1 MNLKKWMVGALAAA
15 VVAGSLAGCGQ
26 KASMQKDR
34 YESVNNAVYEMEET
48 GAYDS
53 APMALSANQ
62 RSAAAGSASQPLPQ
76 NRKWVIT
83 MNLNAETGDLD
94 ASLQAVLARV
104 QELEKVSQM
113 EGYVESQSVSGGS
126 AGSGRHR
133 YANLTLRI
141 PANVV
146 DGFVEEVAGLTNL
159 VSSSRNVQ
167 DITLTYSDTE
177 GRVTALKTEQ
187 ARLLELMEQ
196 AENMSDLLEI
206 EARLTEVRY
215 QLENYASTLRLYD
228 NQVDY
233 ATVSLY
239 ISEVEKYTP
248 VEEPGFWEKIT
259 SGLADSIVNLGETIV
274 ASITWLI
281 IDLPYLAVIALVVWL
296 ITALTKRSLRKRKAK
311 KENNSAK

>member
-1 MNLKKWMVGALAAA
+1 MNTKKWMGCALAA
-15 VVAGSLAGCGQ
+15 VLVLVSLTGCGSKLARQ
-26 KASMQKDR
+26 ENGL
-34 YESVNNAVYEMEET
+34 YEE
-48 GAYDS
+48 AYDMGEVYVS
-53 APMALSANQ
+53 NETAPMAMRASAKS
-62 RSAAAGSASQPLPQ
+62 SATGAVQQLPQ

-83 MNLNAETGDLD
+83 MNLTAETGDLD
-94 ASLQAVLARV
+94 QAMEAI
-104 QELEKVSQM
+104 LERITQL

-133 YANLTLRI
+133 CASLTIRV
-141 PANVV
+141 PADRV
-146 DGFVEEVAGLTNL
+146 DGFVEEVSGLTNL

-177 GRVTALKTEQ
+177 GRVNALKTEET
-187 ARLLELMEQ
+187 RLLELMEK
-196 AENMSDLLEI
+196 AETMSDLLEI
-206 EARLTEVRY
+206 EERLTEVRY

-259 SGLADSIVNLGETIV
+259 SGLADSFVNLGQTLVDFISWV
-274 ASITWLI
+274 I
-281 IDLPYLAVIALVVWL
+281 IDLPYLVLIALLAWAVTV
-296 ITALTKRSLRKRKAK
+296 ITKRSLRKRRAK
-311 KENNSAK
+311 KEKKEST

>member
-26 KASMQKDR
+26 KASMQKER

-83 MNLNAETGDLD
+83 MSLTAETGDLD
-94 ASLQAVLARV
+94 AALDAVLA
-104 QELEKVSQM
+104 KVSQM

-133 YANLTLRI
+133 FANLTLRI

-167 DITLTYSDTE
+167 DITLTYSDTA
-177 GRVTALKTEQ
+177 GRVTALETEQ

-248 VEEPGFWEKIT
+248 VEEPGFWQKIT

>member
-83 MNLNAETGDLD
+83 MSLSAETGDLD
-94 ASLQAVLARV
+94 AALDAVLV
-104 QELEKVSQM
+104 KVSQM

-167 DITLTYSDTE
+167 DITLTYSDTA
-177 GRVTALKTEQ
+177 GRVTALETEQ

-274 ASITWLI
+274 AFITWLI

>member
-83 MNLNAETGDLD
+83 MNLTAETGDLD
-94 ASLQAVLARV
+94 AALDAVLA
-104 QELEKVSQM
+104 KVSQM

-133 YANLTLRI
+133 FANLTLRI

-146 DGFVEEVAGLTNL
+146 DGFVEEVADLTNL

-167 DITLTYSDTE
+167 DITLTYSDTA
-177 GRVTALKTEQ
+177 GRVTALETEQ

-296 ITALTKRSLRKRKAK
+296 ITALTQRSLRKRKAK

>member
-83 MNLNAETGDLD
+83 MNLTAETGDLD
-94 ASLQAVLARV
+94 AALDAVLG
-104 QELEKVSQM
+104 KVSQM

-167 DITLTYSDTE
+167 DITLTYSDTA
-177 GRVTALKTEQ
+177 GRVTALETEQ

-248 VEEPGFWEKIT
+248 VEEPGFWQKIT

-274 ASITWLI
+274 AFITWLI

>member
-62 RSAAAGSASQPLPQ
+62 RSAATGSASQPLPQ

-83 MNLNAETGDLD
+83 MNLTAETGDLD
-94 ASLQAVLARV
+94 AALDAVLA
-104 QELEKVSQM
+104 KVSQM

-133 YANLTLRI
+133 FANLTLRI

-146 DGFVEEVAGLTNL
+146 DGFVEEVADLTNL

-167 DITLTYSDTE
+167 DITLTYSDTA
-177 GRVTALKTEQ
+177 GRVTALETEQ

>member
-83 MNLNAETGDLD
+83 MNLTAETGDLD
-94 ASLQAVLARV
+94 AALDAVLA
-104 QELEKVSQM
+104 KVSQM

-133 YANLTLRI
+133 FANLTLRI

-146 DGFVEEVAGLTNL
+146 DGFVEEVADLTNL

-167 DITLTYSDTE
+167 DITLTYSDTA
-177 GRVTALKTEQ
+177 GRVTALETEQ

-259 SGLADSIVNLGETIV
+259 SGLSDSIVNLGETIV

-281 IDLPYLAVIALVVWL
+281 IDLPYLAVIALAVWL

>member
-83 MNLNAETGDLD
+83 MSLSAETGDLD
-94 ASLQAVLARV
+94 AALDAVLA
-104 QELEKVSQM
+104 KVSQM

-133 YANLTLRI
+133 FANLTLRI

-146 DGFVEEVAGLTNL
+146 DGFVEEVADLTNL

-167 DITLTYSDTE
+167 DITLTYSDTA
-177 GRVTALKTEQ
+177 GRVTALETEQ

>member
-26 KASMQKDR
+26 KASMQKER

-83 MNLNAETGDLD
+83 MNLTAETGDLD
-94 ASLQAVLARV
+94 AALDAVLA
-104 QELEKVSQM
+104 KVSQM

-133 YANLTLRI
+133 FANLTLRI

-167 DITLTYSDTE
+167 DITLTYSDTA
-177 GRVTALKTEQ
+177 GRVTALETEQ

-248 VEEPGFWEKIT
+248 VEEPGFWQKIT

-281 IDLPYLAVIALVVWL
+281 IDLPYLAVIALAVWL

>member
-26 KASMQKDR
+26 KASMQKER

-83 MNLNAETGDLD
+83 MNLTAETGDLD
-94 ASLQAVLARV
+94 AALDAVLA
-104 QELEKVSQM
+104 KVSQM

-133 YANLTLRI
+133 FANLTLRI

-167 DITLTYSDTE
+167 DITLTYSDTA
-177 GRVTALKTEQ
+177 GRVTALETEQ

-274 ASITWLI
+274 AFITWLI
-281 IDLPYLAVIALVVWL
+281 IDLPYLAVIALAVWL

>member
-1 MNLKKWMVGALAAA
+1 MNMKKWLAAALAILVTLGALA
-15 VVAGSLAGCGQ
+15 GCAQ
-26 KASMQKDR
+26 KSTPETAR
-34 YESVNNAVYEMEET
+34 YEAAQDVDFY
-48 GAYDS
+48 GAAGEVPYAANLTA
-53 APMALSANQ
+53 APK
-62 RSAAAGSASQPLPQ
+62 SAATTEQPLPQ

-94 ASLQAVLARV
+94 ASLQAVLTRV
-104 QELEKVSQM
+104 QEL

-126 AGSGRHR
+126 VGSGRHR

-141 PANVV
+141 PADRV

-167 DITLTYSDTE
+167 DITLSYSDTE
-177 GRVTALKTEQ
+177 GRVTALKTEE

-215 QLENYASTLRLYD
+215 QLESYASTLRLYD

-248 VEEPGFWEKIT
+248 VEEPGFWQRIT
-259 SGLADSIVNLGETIV
+259 TGLAESLVDLGEAIV
-274 ASITWLI
+274 DFITLVI
-281 IDLPYLAVIALVVWL
+281 IDLPYLILFALIAWAVVG
-296 ITALTKRSLRKRKAK
+296 ITNRSIRKRRAK
-311 KENNSAK
+311 KEKKEK

>member
-26 KASMQKDR
+26 KASMQKER

-83 MNLNAETGDLD
+83 MNLTAETGDLD
-94 ASLQAVLARV
+94 AALDAVLT
-104 QELEKVSQM
+104 KVSQM

-167 DITLTYSDTE
+167 DITLTYSDTA
-177 GRVTALKTEQ
+177 GRVTALETEQ

-248 VEEPGFWEKIT
+248 VEEPGFWQKIT

-274 ASITWLI
+274 AFITWLI

>member
-83 MNLNAETGDLD
+83 MSLSAETGDLD
-94 ASLQAVLARV
+94 AALDAVLA
-104 QELEKVSQM
+104 KVSQM

-167 DITLTYSDTE
+167 DITLTYSDTA
-177 GRVTALKTEQ
+177 GRVTALETEQ

>member
-26 KASMQKDR
+26 KASMQKER

-83 MNLNAETGDLD
+83 MNLTAETGDLD
-94 ASLQAVLARV
+94 AALDAVLA
-104 QELEKVSQM
+104 KVSQM

-133 YANLTLRI
+133 FANLTLRI
-141 PANVV
+141 PAAVV

-167 DITLTYSDTE
+167 DITLTYSDTA
-177 GRVTALKTEQ
+177 GRVTALETEQ

-281 IDLPYLAVIALVVWL
+281 IDLPYLAVIALAVWL

>member
-26 KASMQKDR
+26 KASMQKER

-83 MNLNAETGDLD
+83 MNLTAETGDLD
-94 ASLQAVLARV
+94 AALDAVLA
-104 QELEKVSQM
+104 KVSQM

-167 DITLTYSDTE
+167 DITLTYSDTA
-177 GRVTALKTEQ
+177 GRVTALETEQ

-215 QLENYASTLRLYD
+215 QLENYVSTLRLYD

-248 VEEPGFWEKIT
+248 VEEPGFWQKIT
-259 SGLADSIVNLGETIV
+259 SGLSDSIVNLGETIV

>member
-26 KASMQKDR
+26 KASMQKER

-83 MNLNAETGDLD
+83 MNLTAETGDLD
-94 ASLQAVLARV
+94 AALDAVLA
-104 QELEKVSQM
+104 KVSQM

-133 YANLTLRI
+133 FANLTLRI

-146 DGFVEEVAGLTNL
+146 DGFVEEVADLTNL

-167 DITLTYSDTE
+167 DITLTYSDTA
-177 GRVTALKTEQ
+177 GRVTALETEQ

>member
-15 VVAGSLAGCGQ
+15 VVAGCLAGCGQ
-26 KASMQKDR
+26 KASMQKER

-83 MNLNAETGDLD
+83 MNLTAETGDLD
-94 ASLQAVLARV
+94 AALDAVLA
-104 QELEKVSQM
+104 KVSQM

-133 YANLTLRI
+133 FANLTLRI
-141 PANVV
+141 PAAVV

-167 DITLTYSDTE
+167 DITLTYSDTA
-177 GRVTALKTEQ
+177 GRVTALETEQ

>member
-83 MNLNAETGDLD
+83 MNLTAETGDLD
-94 ASLQAVLARV
+94 AALDAVLA
-104 QELEKVSQM
+104 KVSQM

-167 DITLTYSDTE
+167 DITLTYSDTA
-177 GRVTALKTEQ
+177 GRVTALETEQ

-248 VEEPGFWEKIT
+248 VEEPGFWQKIT
-259 SGLADSIVNLGETIV
+259 SGLSDSIVNLGETIV

>member
-83 MNLNAETGDLD
+83 MNLTAETGDLD
-94 ASLQAVLARV
+94 AALDAVLA
-104 QELEKVSQM
+104 KVSQM

-167 DITLTYSDTE
+167 DITLTYSDTA
-177 GRVTALKTEQ
+177 GRVTALETEQ

-248 VEEPGFWEKIT
+248 VEEPGFWQKIT

-274 ASITWLI
+274 AFITWLI
-281 IDLPYLAVIALVVWL
+281 IDLPYLAVIALAVWL